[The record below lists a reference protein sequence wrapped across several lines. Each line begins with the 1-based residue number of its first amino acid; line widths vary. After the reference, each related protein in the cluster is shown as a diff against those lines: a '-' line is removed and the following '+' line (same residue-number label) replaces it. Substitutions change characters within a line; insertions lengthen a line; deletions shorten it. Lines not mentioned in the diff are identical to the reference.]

1 MSICS
6 HEKQVLEREKER
18 EGGGLCYVCIHT
30 GPPSIIIPN
39 TIPLRRFHKEM
50 IYIMLITIIH
60 CSLHYYNCRSTSA
73 IYNRLNVIV
82 IIIVITT
89 NTTTTMNREH
99 LTHHPPYSNE
109 RLFCPFRTRRL
120 LVATA
125 PRTILERPLLAP
137 EQYNKEHG
145 INECG

>member
-39 TIPLRRFHKEM
+39 TIPLSRFHKEM

-89 NTTTTMNREH
+89 NTTTTMNREQASH
-99 LTHHPPYSNE
+99 TSPTIQRREAVLSLQDSSAPCSNSAE
-109 RLFCPFRTRRL
+109 NDSRE
-120 LVATA
+120 AT
-125 PRTILERPLLAP
+125 PRT
-137 EQYNKEHG
+137 
-145 INECG
+145 

>member
-1 MSICS
+1 MSICP
-6 HEKQVLEREKER
+6 HEKQVLEISP
-18 EGGGLCYVCIHT
+18 VHHHH
-30 GPPSIIIPN
+30 
-39 TIPLRRFHKEM
+39 PLHRFHKEL
-50 IYIMLITIIH
+50 IYSMLITIIH

-82 IIIVITT
+82 IIIV
-89 NTTTTMNREH
+89 TTTTTTNNNIMNREH
-99 LTHHPPYSNE
+99 LTHHPPYSDE

-120 LVATA
+120 LAATA
-125 PRTILERPLLAP
+125 PRTILERPLPAP